1 MWEKWEEKEKEGTCK
16 RGLVESLTGLIWRI
30 CKKLS
35 SPSDFESSV
44 RTSPSPLT
52 TVGNSTCVCV
62 CVCVSVRVC
71 VCECACVCVR
81 ARARACV
88 CVCVCVHVYLP
99 TLSIH
104 GWSGCIQTYCYYIA
118 MTTFQSTDNI
128 RHCHWNDSSTLP
140 WQQMSLSIQQ
150 IRNSAVYKNYNYCLK
165 YTLFIHSQVSVW
177 CR

>member
-81 ARARACV
+81 ARARVCV
-88 CVCVCVHVYLP
+88 CVCVCACLP
-99 TLSIH
+99 TNSIH
-104 GWSGCIQTYCYYIA
+104 PWLVWLY
-118 MTTFQSTDNI
+118 TDI
-128 RHCHWNDSSTLP
+128 LLLHRHDDVSEYRQYSAL
-140 WQQMSLSIQQ
+140 SLE
-150 IRNSAVYKNYNYCLK
+150 R
-165 YTLFIHSQVSVW
+165 FIHVTMATDELVHPANTK
-177 CR
+177 